1 MKSIRST
8 WGVTLNVPTMSLGF
22 SDSET
27 LILLTLWQLKALG
40 TRGVTMDDLASRLS
54 SGQKGETLDILKRL
68 EARSLVTITS
78 RAGNEQFALSLL
90 GAAFVRQLQDKQLGD
105 ATREF

>member
-1 MKSIRST
+1 MKPIRTSC
-8 WGVTLNVPTMSLGF
+8 GLTLNVPTMTLGF
-22 SDSET
+22 SDRET

-40 TRGVTMDDLASRLS
+40 AHGVTIDDLASRIS
-54 SGQKGETLDILKRL
+54 SSQKEETVGMLKRL

-105 ATREF
+105 ATRGL

>member
-1 MKSIRST
+1 
-8 WGVTLNVPTMSLGF
+8 
-22 SDSET
+22 
-27 LILLTLWQLKALG
+27 
-40 TRGVTMDDLASRLS
+40 MDDLASHLS